1 MFSTEAVVVIAT
13 ASFLSIRP
21 GFWRTVILLLFK
33 HMKLI
38 DLTHPIAPN
47 MPVYP
52 GTEPPVFITGCSLE
66 EAGFLEKK
74 ITFYSHTGT
83 HIDAPA
89 HLLKGHNTLDMLA
102 LDHFFGSALL
112 LNFCNLTSKTIGVQE
127 LDPHQDTI
135 RQVQFLLLHT
145 GWSRYWGSE
154 KYFIDYPVLSL
165 EAANWL
171 SRFDIKGFGLDTISA
186 DGADTKEY
194 PVHKTLL
201 QHNIIIIENLTNLA
215 TLPGNQFEFSCFPL
229 SFADADGSP
238 VRAVA
243 YIA

>member
-1 MFSTEAVVVIAT
+1 
-13 ASFLSIRP
+13 
-21 GFWRTVILLLFK
+21 
-33 HMKLI
+33 MKLI

-52 GTEPPVFITGCSLE
+52 GTEPPVFVTGCSLE

-74 ITFYSHTGT
+74 ITLYSHTGT

-89 HLLKGHNTLDMLA
+89 HLLKNHKTLDMLP
-102 LDHFFGSALL
+102 LDQFFGSALL
-112 LNFCNLTSKTIGVQE
+112 LDVRAVTSKKIGIQE
-127 LDPHQDTI
+127 LEPHQDTI

-145 GWSRYWGSE
+145 GWNQYWGSE
-154 KYFIDYPVLSL
+154 KYFINYPVLSL

-186 DGADTKEY
+186 DTADTKEY
-194 PVHKTLL
+194 PVHKALL
-201 QHNIIIIENLTNLA
+201 RHNIIIIENLTNLA
-215 TLPGNQFEFSCFPL
+215 NLPCNQFQFSCFPL
-229 SFADADGSP
+229 SFTDADGSP

-243 YIA
+243 YSA